1 MTVTACPSV
10 EQLRALSL
18 GQLPDEQSDDLFA
31 HIHNCEACSA
41 ELDSVNDQDDSLIA
55 DLRSPD
61 HLLQLDSEPGCPV
74 AVAKALEALPLLAA
88 SPERTAFELARFPK
102 IIGEYELVRPLG
114 QGGMGSVFLAQHT
127 KLGRQVAVKF
137 LVSHRLANARMR
149 ERFEAEMRAVGQLSH
164 PNIVNAHD
172 AREVDGTAVLVT
184 EFIDGLDLGQ
194 LIQRTG
200 PLAIADACELA
211 RQVAIALQYTGQLG
225 FVHRDVKPSNIMLSR
240 TGEVKLLD
248 LGLARLQ
255 FGEGEQ
261 ADITGTGQALG
272 TADYI
277 APEQVTDSRSVDVR
291 ADIYSLGCT
300 LFKLLTVQAPFADNE
315 HITTFAKMTAHVSK
329 QPPSLTNFLPDAPA
343 GLVKLLGSML
353 AKSPEDRPQE
363 PQVVVERLSA
373 HNSGADLQQLAQRA
387 ISLPTVQLVSRPL
400 TSPCRSVKT
409 QSFWKRPISK
419 TVVVAAGL
427 FGMLL
432 GFCLGIIITITNP
445 DGTKTLI
452 ELAAGSKVE
461 LSQTENET
469 VTSSPSTFDTYK
481 SSQAGKI
488 QWLPYDEANLQAERR
503 AGRPV
508 VLLFTARWSLRCQA
522 VKQLLEND
530 IIASRIKEFGMVAME
545 ADWTESAES
554 IRLKLESLGANSVPL
569 LAVYPADIDTQ
580 AIVIKDPVTEERVL
594 QALGQTARK
603 TTTTHQAVAEQPTQ
617 VSSAPLQFGLLVNRQ
632 DSEQQPKIDVL
643 TLNEITDLLHMS
655 DSSTPIQL
663 GTFQF
668 CSIARDE
675 SDNYPIVVWNNGW
688 PYTLV
693 STDPLY
699 SVGWGEIHG
708 RILSLNTVREIDSD
722 DTTINVTFDKTLGDK
737 MERLTARAIQ
747 KNLAVIV
754 DNRIFAAP
762 QIRSAIN
769 TEVQITG
776 AFSSAQLTRL
786 RQGTASMQIPNV
798 TEVTTSTPPLQSNLD
813 SIYWHRDG
821 RLALE
826 QMGRAFSNFENAMKV
841 RPGSTNMSR
850 SWGKAY
856 SAAKYPCS
864 WRVGILPFINEMGL
878 YEQYHFDEPWD
889 SKHNLTLVEKMPK
902 IYRSSSA
909 PEGQPAGNTNF
920 LGFSGD
926 KSALGDNGV
935 PLSDILDGPSSTLL
949 LVETKH
955 SIPWTKPED
964 FPFADYEDAK
974 QAIPFD
980 NQGLHYLTVDGN
992 VYTMFKPIDW
1002 HRLGRLITRNGGET
1016 VKMYRPL
1023 RETPDH

>member
-18 GQLPDEQSDDLFA
+18 GQLPDDQSDDLFA
-31 HIHNCEACSA
+31 HIHNCNACTA

-61 HLLQLDSEPGCPV
+61 HLLPLDTEPGCPV
-74 AVAKALEALPLLAA
+74 AVAKALDALSLLPA
-88 SPERTAFELARFPK
+88 SPERSAIELARFPK

-127 KLGRQVAVKF
+127 KLGRQVALKF

-200 PLAIADACELA
+200 PLALADACELT

-277 APEQVTDSRSVDVR
+277 APEQVTDSRSVDIR

-300 LFKLLTVQAPFADNE
+300 LFRLLTGQAPFADNE
-315 HITTFAKMTAHVSK
+315 HITAFAKMTAHVSK
-329 QPPSLTNFLPDAPA
+329 QPPSLTDFLPDAPA

-373 HNSGADLQQLAQRA
+373 HITGADLQQLAQRA
-387 ISLPTVQLVSRPL
+387 LHLQPMPLDSRPL
-400 TSPCRSVKT
+400 TTPSRPVKT

-419 TVVVAAGL
+419 TVAVAAGL

-432 GFCLGIIITITNP
+432 GFCMGIIITITNP

-452 ELAAGSKVE
+452 ELATGSKVE
-461 LSQTENET
+461 ISQAET
-469 VTSSPSTFDTYK
+469 QTRTLTPSTRAPNK

-488 QWLPYDEANLQAERR
+488 QWLPYDEAKLQAERR

-508 VLLFTARWSLRCQA
+508 VLLFTARWSPRSQA
-522 VKQLLEND
+522 VKQLLENET
-530 IIASRIKEFGMVAME
+530 IAPRINGYGMVAME
-545 ADWTESAES
+545 VDWTEPLEAT
-554 IRLKLESLGANSVPL
+554 RLKLESLGANSIPL
-569 LAVYPADIDTQ
+569 LAVYPADLNTQ
-580 AIVIKDPVTEERVL
+580 AIVIKDPVTEEKVL
-594 QALGQTARK
+594 QAFRQAVEK
-603 TTTTHQAVAEQPTQ
+603 APSSSQAVAEQQPQ
-617 VSSAPLQFGLLVNRQ
+617 VTSVPLQFGLLVNRQ
-632 DSEQQPKIDVL
+632 DSEKQPKIDDL
-643 TLNEITDLLHMS
+643 TLQQITDLLHKS
-655 DSSTPIQL
+655 NSSRPVQS

-668 CSIARDE
+668 CRIASNE
-675 SDNYPIVVWNNGW
+675 VDNYPIVAWNNGL

-693 STDPLY
+693 TTDPLY
-699 SVGWGEIHG
+699 AIGWDEING
-708 RILSLNTVREIDSD
+708 RILKVMTNRPTDSSRVEMNLAF
-722 DTTINVTFDKTLGDK
+722 DTTLGY
-737 MERLTARAIQ
+737 RLGKLTKSALNLR
-747 KNLAVIV
+747 LAVIV
-754 DNRIFAAP
+754 DNRVMTAP
-762 QIRSAIN
+762 QITSAMS
-769 TEVQITG
+769 TSVAITG
-776 AFSSAQLTRL
+776 MLSDEQLERL
-786 RQGTASMQIPNV
+786 RLGLVTAQVASA
-798 TEVTTSTPPLQSNLD
+798 TEVTTS
-813 SIYWHRDG
+813 
-821 RLALE
+821 
-826 QMGRAFSNFENAMKV
+826 
-841 RPGSTNMSR
+841 
-850 SWGKAY
+850 
-856 SAAKYPCS
+856 
-864 WRVGILPFINEMGL
+864 
-878 YEQYHFDEPWD
+878 
-889 SKHNLTLVEKMPK
+889 
-902 IYRSSSA
+902 
-909 PEGQPAGNTNF
+909 PA
-920 LGFSGD
+920 
-926 KSALGDNGV
+926 V
-935 PLSDILDGPSSTLL
+935 
-949 LVETKH
+949 H
-955 SIPWTKPED
+955 
-964 FPFADYEDAK
+964 
-974 QAIPFD
+974 
-980 NQGLHYLTVDGN
+980 
-992 VYTMFKPIDW
+992 
-1002 HRLGRLITRNGGET
+1002 
-1016 VKMYRPL
+1016 
-1023 RETPDH
+1023 